1 MVWPALRRKLDSL
14 GLLSAVLGASPPAG
28 TETATSGSSGDSK
41 KRKAEGGDSG
51 SGSGGAGNALAQLH
65 TYAQR
70 TRTAIEYE
78 KVGEEGPPHSKKF
91 VFKVKVGGEV
101 YGEGRGQKI
110 KGAHLEAAKVALEKL
125 KSEGK
130 DINPLPRDA
139 TEKDREKK
147 KRRTG
152 EDGEE
157 SKDGAEDEHK
167 EGGVADEDE
176 ESGVAE
182 KDGEE
187 KEEEDDDDD
196 DDDDEEEDVD
206 EERGDEG
213 EGREG
218 GEVEEDATIIT
229 RT

>member
-14 GLLSAVLGASPPAG
+14 GLLSAVLGPSPPQTS
-28 TETATSGSSGDSK
+28 TETVASGASVDSK

-91 VFKVKVGGEV
+91 VFKVTVGGEG

-152 EDGEE
+152 VDGEE
-157 SKDGAEDEHK
+157 SKDGAE
-167 EGGVADEDE
+167 EGPNEGEGADEDA

-187 KEEEDDDDD
+187 REEEEEEEEGGG
-196 DDDDEEEDVD
+196 DEEG
-206 EERGDEG
+206 GDEG
-213 EGREG
+213 EGEEG
-218 GEVEEDATIIT
+218 GGVEEDATIIT